1 MPCKDDETTDLDV
14 GDIVDLGPVQHGL
27 HRLHTQNRMPQS
39 TQSGQQSCNNMMTK
53 STRIINKIKLI
64 NRCDDKYKSANSK
77 KGKKIKNNKEIIKK
91 LYIKNNY

>member
-1 MPCKDDETTDLDV
+1 MSIRTTSSHAHPPFQLEFMWW
-14 GDIVDLGPVQHGL
+14 IEKQL
-27 HRLHTQNRMPQS
+27 HIS
-39 TQSGQQSCNNMMTK
+39 TK
-53 STRIINKIKLI
+53 ELIIIINKIKLI

>member
-1 MPCKDDETTDLDV
+1 MKMGKC
-14 GDIVDLGPVQHGL
+14 
-27 HRLHTQNRMPQS
+27 
-39 TQSGQQSCNNMMTK
+39 
-53 STRIINKIKLI
+53 IIDHENILCFSNKIKLI